1 MRTGRYIESDQLN
14 RDIDRIK
21 QMIDEADAYEES
33 CKPKPVID
41 IVGEEEL
48 HKSGIIP
55 LMIECHLIAD
65 FLIEVSY
72 MVKDKCKE
80 LGLTGLKFTDELE
93 YILQKSNIFAEE
105 LITLCPEDGK
115 ILLRNETFNA
125 SLHKKYMKYMEQ
137 RLKNNSKQSNNQ

>member
-1 MRTGRYIESDQLN
+1 MTRKDRYKQKLEQLYEKRSNLMRTGRYIESDQLN

-55 LMIECHLIAD
+55 LMIE
-65 FLIEVSY
+65 
-72 MVKDKCKE
+72 
-80 LGLTGLKFTDELE
+80 LE
-93 YILQKSNIFAEE
+93 E
-105 LITLCPEDGK
+105 
-115 ILLRNETFNA
+115 
-125 SLHKKYMKYMEQ
+125 
-137 RLKNNSKQSNNQ
+137 